1 MLEEGLSEAVIIE
14 NFNLIRFIADWIFL
28 QDADSWILLVRLM
41 NLRKEELQRAIR
53 QSFNKIL

>member
-1 MLEEGLSEAVIIE
+1 MLEEGLSEAIIIE

-28 QDADSWILLVRLM
+28 KNADSWILLVRLM

-53 QSFNKIL
+53 QSFNKI